1 MAESQKILVA
11 DDDPRIAMVLN
22 EYFTRLG
29 YTVLIAKTGKETL
42 ERVEKDHPALV
53 LLDITMPD
61 MHGTE
66 ILRQIKARAPAVEVI
81 MLTGSKDRV
90 IASKSLALGARDYIT
105 KPVDLAYL
113 ERSVVTQLLG
123 RPSAPADAPPVARA
137 EVDPG
142 AALAEIIS
150 RTRVPTTPTP
160 AAPEEPMA
168 PPAPASAEVDPGVL
182 LAELLSRSSAITSM
196 PAATPEPT
204 PKAES
209 AVALATECFRLADG
223 LAPPGLARGIEECA
237 LWVLEAVATGS
248 DRQPHLN
255 MLRLYLEVAQRLGSL
270 TVEKLIRLDAL
281 CRDLEEGSAPTP

>member
-53 LLDITMPD
+53 LLDVTMPD
-61 MHGTE
+61 MHGME

-81 MLTGSKDRV
+81 VLTGSKDRV

-123 RPSAPADAPPVARA
+123 RPSTPADAPPVARA

-150 RTRVPTTPTP
+150 RTRVPTTPKP
-160 AAPEEPMA
+160 AAPETPMA
-168 PPAPASAEVDPGVL
+168 PPVPAAAEVDPGVQ
-182 LAELLSRSSAITSM
+182 LAELLSRSSATTSM
-196 PAATPEPT
+196 PTAGPT

-209 AVALATECFRLADG
+209 AVALATQCFRLADG

-248 DRQPHLN
+248 DRLPHLN

-270 TVEKLIRLDAL
+270 AVDEIIRLDAL